1 MTNMEILFDKKI
13 RDTIVT
19 TPKEVALYFGKSL
32 SWVYKNQ
39 NELGV
44 RKLRGSLFFP
54 KKEELY
60 ERLFCEK
67 KEHVEIRLHP
77 ERKKVHGS
85 LVQNKDRSKTVRSKK
100 KRGTKNTND
109 TGAVK
114 DDPNRYGLLDHV

>member
-1 MTNMEILFDKKI
+1 MEILFEKKI

-60 ERLFCEK
+60 ERLFCK
-67 KEHVEIRLHP
+67 KEEPVEIRLYP
-77 ERKKVHGS
+77 ERKKVHGN
-85 LVQNKDRSKTVRSKK
+85 LVQNEDRCETSRSKK
-100 KRGTKNTND
+100 KRGNKITNSN
-109 TGAVK
+109 GAVK
-114 DDPNRYGLLDHV
+114 DNSNRYGLLDIM